1 MIMAPIMKELS
12 LEKAIML
19 GNIFPYWQS
28 VQLFTIIDVLQ
39 KGIVFEN
46 TLDSS

>member
-12 LEKAIML
+12 LEKAML
-19 GNIFPYWQS
+19 GTVFPYWQS